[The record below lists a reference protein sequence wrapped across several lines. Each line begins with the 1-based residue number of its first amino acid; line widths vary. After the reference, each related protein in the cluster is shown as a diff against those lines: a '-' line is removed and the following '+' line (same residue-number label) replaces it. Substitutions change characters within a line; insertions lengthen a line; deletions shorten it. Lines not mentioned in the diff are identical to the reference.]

1 MRLKLGKL
9 PLFAI
14 LITPTMTLKRLFFLA
29 ACTLLWI
36 LPAHAQ
42 SVELHAVVTL
52 NNGQTQTFYLTEEDR
67 FSFDGQESL
76 VIHTQGSTTN
86 IAIDDIR
93 KIEFTDVT
101 GTQELTA
108 DSPFFY
114 PNPVKKAIILGNI
127 DDNQIVT
134 LYSLEGRLV
143 RQFKAVANEPIDLGN
158 LPAGIYTLNI
168 NDKNLKLLKL

>member
-1 MRLKLGKL
+1 MTKHALTA
-9 PLFAI
+9 LF
-14 LITPTMTLKRLFFLA
+14 LLVVLFG
-29 ACTLLWI
+29 WSH
-36 LPAHAQ
+36 PAHAQ

-52 NNGQTQTFYLTEEDR
+52 TNGQEQTFYLTEEDR
-67 FSFDGQESL
+67 FSFDGQEAL
-76 VIHTQGSTTN
+76 VIHSQGCTTS

-93 KIEFTDVT
+93 KIVFDDVT

-114 PNPVKKAIILGNI
+114 PNPVKKTIILGNI
-127 DDNQIVT
+127 DDNQIVSIF
-134 LYSLEGRLV
+134 SLEGRLI
-143 RQFKAVANEPIDLGN
+143 RQFKAVANEPIDLGS